1 MVLVAAIVAAL
12 FVSIGCGDDE
22 TPSPTP
28 TESPTQTV
36 SPTASPTPTPTPTPT
51 TAPTDA
57 KKVKVKIGV
66 ISDLTGPASQAMTV
80 VDMALADIVRYFNEE
95 NLIPG
100 AEFEV
105 VTYDG
110 QYDPSRDVPGYQYL
124 KGNGVDVIITGI
136 PGTSI
141 TLKSRVD
148 QDNIPLFA
156 LTTNPDIENPPGYV
170 FAMNVAAEP
179 YKYTF
184 LQWIAEHDPDF
195 PADRPARIGAVGQPD
210 PYAANLQKGMEE
222 YAAAHPEEFEWVD
235 GLTVDWTTVSFGP
248 EVEALSTCDY
258 IVPPST
264 GFAVGMFMR
273 EYFNAGHTAT
283 FLWDDA
289 HAAYLG
295 LTVDQVGWDKLDGT
309 WVSLLNGWWNDEY
322 ELPQLANRLLNEYHD
337 EETVG
342 NIRWAGISYLGSF
355 MQQYGAVSVI
365 AEAINSVGPENFD
378 SQAVYDTATS
388 FSMTYGG
395 GVEWDFTDTKR
406 TAWNAI
412 GVYEAD
418 GDMQD
423 LFRADPEWYPLQY
436 SP

>member
-222 YAAAHPEEFEWVD
+222 
-235 GLTVDWTTVSFGP
+235 
-248 EVEALSTCDY
+248 
-258 IVPPST
+258 
-264 GFAVGMFMR
+264 
-273 EYFNAGHTAT
+273 
-283 FLWDDA
+283 
-289 HAAYLG
+289 
-295 LTVDQVGWDKLDGT
+295 
-309 WVSLLNGWWNDEY
+309 
-322 ELPQLANRLLNEYHD
+322 
-337 EETVG
+337 
-342 NIRWAGISYLGSF
+342 
-355 MQQYGAVSVI
+355 
-365 AEAINSVGPENFD
+365 
-378 SQAVYDTATS
+378 
-388 FSMTYGG
+388 
-395 GVEWDFTDTKR
+395 
-406 TAWNAI
+406 
-412 GVYEAD
+412 
-418 GDMQD
+418 
-423 LFRADPEWYPLQY
+423 
-436 SP
+436 